1 MAEDPTLLPPPP
13 DPIRRRYRIDV
24 EGGSWWELEWLPS
37 VGTYEAV
44 HLVVDRH
51 ELEQVLAWHG
61 VEPRDVTSIDQL
73 RALVNVDIPDDVADA
88 LARDY
93 ANHPVENPGA
103 ASPLQ
108 MWIAER
114 RERAVPH
121 LDYGTRWIDPAT
133 PDRYQRV
140 SWIPDTGELYATDG
154 STVRVLALVPER
166 RQLER
171 ALLGWAAA
179 GAAPEPSLAWVEH
192 RLSERLAPGGPG
204 DGSHPRI
211 AGAAD
216 STPAVPATP
225 SRPMSEEGS
234 RLGAWDAALRA
245 KEERLAAWEAS
256 LAAAAPE
263 PRWSLPAA
271 PATEA
276 LRTLLGEPGFSTT
289 DVEEFARGLG
299 LDPTLTEHL
308 VAGRVVDL
316 DVQQIAQLCESLQC
330 SPYDMWGPELA
341 RSILH
346 AYGPENWPRRIEP
359 LDDDRTL
366 PTTDDAF
373 LRRRLAA
380 RADEL
385 AVPIAAVAS
394 RWAEVSDDEP
404 PCTKLELTCFR
415 RVAVLAVSPDG
426 TSVVRD
432 PTAAPD
438 PAVEYHFSF
447 RQVAEPQTA
456 AVAISPSDFA
466 TGPLPGF
473 DTDPDLAVVAEG
485 LRTEP
490 RLSDTDL
497 VRMIDPSTGA
507 EQWLGW
513 DTDAKS
519 WQTWDDPR
527 RYYPADPAD
536 VLSTSETEI
545 DQLRL
550 DALTSPSAFDE
561 LGCGCVV
568 ADRGPSLDL

>member
-1 MAEDPTLLPPPP
+1 
-13 DPIRRRYRIDV
+13 
-24 EGGSWWELEWLPS
+24 
-37 VGTYEAV
+37 
-44 HLVVDRH
+44 
-51 ELEQVLAWHG
+51 
-61 VEPRDVTSIDQL
+61 
-73 RALVNVDIPDDVADA
+73 
-88 LARDY
+88 
-93 ANHPVENPGA
+93 
-103 ASPLQ
+103 
-108 MWIAER
+108 
-114 RERAVPH
+114 
-121 LDYGTRWIDPAT
+121 
-133 PDRYQRV
+133 V
-140 SWIPDTGELYATDG
+140 SWIPDTGELYVTDG
-154 STVRVLALVPER
+154 SNVRVLAVVPER

-192 RLSERLAPGGPG
+192 RLDERLATERVS
-204 DGSHPRI
+204 DGTHPQI

-216 STPAVPATP
+216 STPAVPASP
-225 SRPMSEEGS
+225 SPRVNDASQ
-234 RLGAWDAALRA
+234 LGAWDAALRA

-256 LAAAAPE
+256 LVAAAPQR
-263 PRWSLPAA
+263 RWSLPAA
-271 PATEA
+271 PATDA
-276 LRTLLGEPGFSTT
+276 LRALLGEPGFSTS

-299 LDPTLTEHL
+299 LDPTLTEDL

-346 AYGPENWPRRIEP
+346 AYGPESWPRRIEP

-366 PTTDDAF
+366 PTTDDVF

-380 RADEL
+380 RANEL

-404 PCTKLELTCFR
+404 PCTKLELTCFH

-426 TSVVRD
+426 VSVVRD

-447 RQVAEPQTA
+447 RQVAEPQS
-456 AVAISPSDFA
+456 VDIAISPSDFA

-473 DTDPDLAVVAEG
+473 DTDPDLAVAAEG
-485 LRTEP
+485 LRTQP

-497 VRMIDPSTGA
+497 VRMVDPSTGA

-527 RYYPADPAD
+527 RYYPGDPVD
-536 VLSTSETEI
+536 VLSTSETEV

-550 DALTSPSAFDE
+550 DALTSPSGVDE
-561 LGCGCVV
+561 FGCGCVL
-568 ADRGPSLDL
+568 ADNGPSLDL

>member
-1 MAEDPTLLPPPP
+1 MAEDPTALPPPL
-13 DPIRRRYRIDV
+13 DPIRRYRIDV
-24 EGGSWWELEWLPS
+24 EGGSWWELAWLPS

-51 ELEQVLAWHG
+51 EVEQVLAWHG
-61 VEPRDVTSIDQL
+61 VESREVTSIDQL

-88 LARDY
+88 LAQNY
-93 ANHPVENPGA
+93 TNHPAEHPGP

-108 MWIAER
+108 AWIAER
-114 RERAVPH
+114 RARAVSH
-121 LDYGTRWIDPAT
+121 LDYGTRWIDPAA

-140 SWIPDTGELYATDG
+140 SWVPDTGELYVTDG
-154 STVRVLALVPER
+154 SVVRVLAVIPER

-192 RLSERLAPGGPG
+192 RLSVRLAPGGPG
-204 DGSHPRI
+204 DDPYPRI
-211 AGAAD
+211 AGAVD
-216 STPAVPATP
+216 STPAVPASP
-225 SRPMSEEGS
+225 LPHAGDESW
-234 RLGAWDAALRA
+234 LGAWNAALRA

-256 LAAAAPE
+256 LEAAAPE

-271 PATEA
+271 PATDA
-276 LRTLLGEPGFSTT
+276 LRTLLGEPGFSTR

-316 DVQQIAQLCESLQC
+316 DLKQIGQLCESLQC

-341 RSILH
+341 RSILY

-385 AVPIAAVAS
+385 AVPIAAVAA
-394 RWAEVSDDEP
+394 RWADISDDEP
-404 PCTKLELTCFR
+404 PSTQLEMTCFR
-415 RVAVLAVSPDG
+415 RVAVLAVGPDG
-426 TSVVRD
+426 ISVVRD
-432 PTAAPD
+432 PSAPPD

-447 RQVAEPQTA
+447 RQVAEPQS
-456 AVAISPSDFA
+456 VAIAIAPADFA

-473 DTDPDLAVVAEG
+473 DTDPDLAVAADG
-485 LRTEP
+485 LRTQP
-490 RLSDTDL
+490 SLSDTDL
-497 VRMIDPSTGA
+497 VRMVDPSTGA
-507 EQWLGW
+507 QQWLGW

-527 RYYPADPAD
+527 RYYPGDPAD
-536 VLSTSETEI
+536 VLSTVDTEV

-550 DALTSPSAFDE
+550 DALMSSSALDDR
-561 LGCGCVV
+561 GCGCVL
-568 ADRGPSLDL
+568 ADSGPGLDL